1 MSIPRGP
8 SPHTAGAVKIAIF
21 WVGTI
26 IAGSAAFLWARDD
39 IDRQRRER
47 MAIEGP
53 LYRRKIVP
61 REGIRVEDWEKHEA
75 EQQQQ
80 KS

>member
-1 MSIPRGP
+1 
-8 SPHTAGAVKIAIF
+8 
-21 WVGTI
+21 
-26 IAGSAAFLWARDD
+26 LWARDD